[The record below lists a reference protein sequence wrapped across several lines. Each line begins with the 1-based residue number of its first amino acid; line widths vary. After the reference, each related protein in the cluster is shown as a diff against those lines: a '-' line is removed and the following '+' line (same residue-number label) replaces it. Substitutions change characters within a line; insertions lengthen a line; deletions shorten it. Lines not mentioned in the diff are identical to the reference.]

1 MKTHPWLSQNLQQQW
16 NHFRSPF
23 HADVVW
29 EKNPLGVCVHGF
41 WYANSS
47 VGKRF
52 QYSLIKRQSQHSNS
66 QYARRLPWDG
76 KPGDLKNSLTLKIPA
91 VESSNY
97 WDWLSWKPGS
107 IQTKLSLTQ
116 KVSLLL
122 PGPALC
128 SPGRQH
134 TLIQALPTTHVWS
147 PHLKAKLKKQNPV
160 FSSFCCSHSCPET
173 RFRR

>member
-29 EKNPLGVCVHGF
+29 EKNPCGVCVHGF

-47 VGKRF
+47 VGKHF

-66 QYARRLPWDG
+66 QYARWLPWGG
-76 KPGDLKNSLTLKIPA
+76 KPGDLKSSLTLKIPA

-107 IQTKLSLTQ
+107 IQTKPSLTQ
-116 KVSLLL
+116 NVSLLL

-128 SPGRQH
+128 SPSRQH